1 MAFIVERTFV
11 RPNTSTAW
19 PWENFP
25 VDKAAE
31 LEAKRSNFN
40 VTKTESFSEDG
51 LTATYRDSCPTY
63 EEYYAYFIEAKTL
76 WEEGSISSNAAAN
89 NVSISHEVIENT

>member
-1 MAFIVERTFV
+1 MAFIVKRTFV

-40 VTKTESFSEDG
+40 VVKTESFSEDG
-51 LTATYRDSCPTY
+51 LTATYTDSCPTY
-63 EEYYAYFIEAKTL
+63 AEYCNYFEEAKPL
-76 WEEGSISSNAAAN
+76 WDEGGISSNAEAN
-89 NVSISHEVIENT
+89 NVSVSHEVIENT